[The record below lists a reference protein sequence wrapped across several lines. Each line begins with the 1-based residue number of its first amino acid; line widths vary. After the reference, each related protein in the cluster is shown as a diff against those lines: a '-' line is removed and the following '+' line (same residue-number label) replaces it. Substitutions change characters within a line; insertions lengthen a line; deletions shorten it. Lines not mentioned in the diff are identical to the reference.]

1 MQNNRL
7 TKMNQYGDI
16 LYCGPRNTNS
26 YHKMGLYAKDMDEE
40 QIELVLSKLYDME
53 ELIESLQDNLSKMST
68 TIHLLEKVY
77 NANQC

>member
-26 YHKMGLYAKDMDEE
+26 YRNMGLYAEDLDKE
-40 QIELVLSKLYDME
+40 QIELVLSKLYSME
-53 ELIESLQDNLSKMST
+53 EYIEYLQEYLSD
-68 TIHLLEKVY
+68 L
-77 NANQC
+77 

>member
-26 YHKMGLYAKDMDEE
+26 YRDMGLYAKDMDEE
-40 QIELVLSKLYDME
+40 QIGLVLSKLYSME
-53 ELIESLQDNLSKMST
+53 EYIEYLQEYLS
-68 TIHLLEKVY
+68 HL
-77 NANQC
+77 